1 LRKTASRYQK
11 ASKKYKET
19 ILDEFVQSTGYH
31 RTYASFLLSHHGKRV
46 VIARK
51 TSIVGDIRKR
61 VRKKREPVYGTEGLA
76 EALRILLNA
85 AMLFERERFLVAAP
99 FKQWRERLLGRWFI
113 CSWMPAMR
121 KSARA
126 A

>member
-1 LRKTASRYQK
+1 MAQLKQHNSIDQVL
-11 ASKKYKET
+11 E
-19 ILDEFVQSTGYH
+19 
-31 RTYASFLLSHHGKRV
+31 LL
-46 VIARK
+46 
-51 TSIVGDIRKR
+51 T
-61 VRKKREPVYGTEGLA
+61 EQGTEGLA